1 MTVMSSN
8 NSQTPG
14 MSVFPFPEGGFMW
27 VVRRPES
34 PMVYF
39 AGIESAEVSAQV
51 FGAHYWRAA
60 CLEIG
65 VPVPIACQQI
75 LDNVAAQL
83 PLFEGVR
90 Q

>member
-1 MTVMSSN
+1 MTAMALPANQPPS
-8 NSQTPG
+8 
-14 MSVFPFPEGGFMW
+14 MSVFPFPDGGFMW

-39 AGIESAEVSAQV
+39 SGIEPAEVSAQV

-65 VPVPIACQQI
+65 VPIPAACQQI

-83 PLFEGVR
+83 RLFDEA